1 MKRFTPEQLE
11 RAIDLYE
18 HVEVNRRDV
27 PNMHLDD
34 LQLHCE
40 FWTFKARAL
49 LEDSR
54 LPQPD
59 HLACLWVLGVTR
71 AIARQAGIN
80 VHGLSRDH
88 SDDWASRA
96 RSAAKRIL
104 ARMKRAETAPARKP
118 KARTTDDSTPEAS
131 PHLASLVGA
140 TIVVIGG
147 EPDTT
152 LLERFRAADFTLDWT
167 PTNVRQVQALVERI
181 KVGKVDG
188 VIFLADVNRHVN
200 FYLVRDACR
209 LSSIPLTVGTKGLAA
224 MRRALEHLS
233 ERIARLRKSA

>member
-1 MKRFTPEQLE
+1 MKHFTPEQLE
-11 RAIDLYE
+11 ITIALYE
-18 HVEVNRRDV
+18 HVEANRWEV
-27 PNMHLDD
+27 PNMHVDD
-34 LQLHCE
+34 QQLHCE

-49 LEDSR
+49 LDDKH
-54 LPQPD
+54 LPQAD
-59 HLACLWVLGVTR
+59 RLACLWVLGVTR
-71 AIARQAGIN
+71 AIAGQAGFY

-88 SDDWASRA
+88 FDDWCSRA
-96 RSAAKRIL
+96 RSAAKRIV
-104 ARMKRAETAPARKP
+104 ARKKRAETAPAPKLEARKT
-118 KARTTDDSTPEAS
+118 KEFTPEAA
-131 PHLASLVGA
+131 PHLPGLVGA

-152 LLERFRAADFTLDWT
+152 LLERFRDADFTLDWT

-209 LSSIPLTVGTKGLAA
+209 LSSIPLTLGTKGLAA

-233 ERIARLRKSA
+233 EQIARLSKSA

>member
-11 RAIDLYE
+11 RSIDLYE
-18 HVEVNRRDV
+18 HVEAKRWDV
-27 PNMHLDD
+27 PNMQLDEQ
-34 LQLHCE
+34 QLHCE

-49 LEDSR
+49 LEDGR

-59 HLACLWVLGVTR
+59 HLACRWVLGVTR
-71 AIARQAGIN
+71 AIASQAGIY

-88 SDDWASRA
+88 TDDWASRA
-96 RSAAKRIL
+96 GSAAKRIL

-118 KARTTDDSTPEAS
+118 AARKTEDSTPEAS
-131 PHLASLVGA
+131 PHFPTLVGA

-152 LLERFRAADFTLDWT
+152 LLERFRDAEFTLDWT
-167 PTNVRQVQALVERI
+167 PTNIRQVQALVERI

-188 VIFLADVNRHVN
+188 VIFLADLNRHVN
-200 FYLVRDACR
+200 FFLVRDACR
-209 LSSIPLTVGTKGLAA
+209 LSSTPLVLTTRGLAA
-224 MRRALEHLS
+224 TRRALEQLN
-233 ERIARLRKSA
+233 EQVTRLPRSA